1 MKKRVISLAATAVFI
16 LGALSGC
23 GSTSSDNSTQTT
35 KETTEETAS
44 SDASTSDGDLV
55 TVRDAV
61 MTGQLDQYATEVGLW
76 QGLFEKYGIDLKTT
90 EFVAGIN
97 TIDSVVSGTA
107 DIGMMADYAAV
118 NRLGNTLD
126 ATDLKIFSQISGG
139 GTAQS
144 GGLYVDPKY
153 ADDLES
159 LDDSEGFMYQE
170 GTVSYYYA
178 SKCIEYLGLDESKQN
193 LINTDSSQTRLALI
207 QKGGASAV
215 YANGSEANYIEDA
228 GWVLAATSQE
238 IGIQTGTYFLAT
250 DKYISENKEVLAKF
264 LQAIDESTQYISDH
278 LDESAEYL
286 EGKLGIKAEDFKANW
301 INYSFEP
308 GFSEEATQHLEDIEK
323 WGFEHGSFPK
333 DYNIR
338 DFITTEAV
346 DIAYPDKVTLK

>member
-159 LDDSEGFMYQE
+159 LDGSEGFMYQE

-301 INYSFEP
+301 VNYSFEP
-308 GFSEEATQHLEDIEK
+308 GFSEEATQHLEDIEL

>member
-76 QGLFEKYGIDLKTT
+76 QGIFEKYGIDLKTT

-126 ATDLKIFSQISGG
+126 ATDLKIFSQLSGG

-159 LDDSEGFMYQE
+159 LDGSAGFMYQE
-170 GTVSYYYA
+170 GTVTYYYA

-207 QKGGASAV
+207 QKGSASAV

-250 DKYISENKEVLAKF
+250 DNYITENKEMLAKF
-264 LQAIDESTQYISDH
+264 LQAIDESTQYINDH
-278 LDESAEYL
+278 LDETAEYL
-286 EGKLGIKAEDFKANW
+286 ESDLGIKADDFKANW
-301 INYSFEP
+301 ENYSFTP

-333 DYNIR
+333 DYNVR

-346 DIAYPDKVTLK
+346 DIAYPDQATAE